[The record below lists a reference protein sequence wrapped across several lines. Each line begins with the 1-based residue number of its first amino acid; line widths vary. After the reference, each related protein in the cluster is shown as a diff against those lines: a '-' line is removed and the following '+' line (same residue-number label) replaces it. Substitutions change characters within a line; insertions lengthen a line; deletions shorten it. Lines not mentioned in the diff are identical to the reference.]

1 MNGNL
6 FMMYQ
11 KNTISRLSK
20 SFALRAIK
28 LYKYLIE
35 EKHEYIMA
43 KQVYRS
49 GTSIGANIA
58 ESRNA
63 QSKADF
69 INKLSIALKEAD
81 ETMYWLELLHESEN
95 IDDKQF
101 ESMAND
107 LNVIIGTLIRIIKKL
122 RKVKTLNV

>member
-1 MNGNL
+1 
-6 FMMYQ
+6 MMYQ
-11 KNTISRLSK
+11 KNTIFRLSK

-107 LNVIIGTLIRIIKKL
+107 LNVIIVIRPIGGVSHLLTFSPSHL
-122 RKVKTLNV
+122 RRWQI

>member
-1 MNGNL
+1 M
-6 FMMYQ
+6 
-11 KNTISRLSK
+11 S
-20 SFALRAIK
+20 
-28 LYKYLIE
+28 
-35 EKHEYIMA
+35 

-81 ETMYWLELLHESEN
+81 ETMYWLELLYESEN
-95 IDDKQF
+95 IDNKQF
-101 ESMAND
+101 ESMSND
-107 LNVIIGTLIRIIKKL
+107 LNIIIGTLIKIIKKL
-122 RKVKTLNV
+122 RKG